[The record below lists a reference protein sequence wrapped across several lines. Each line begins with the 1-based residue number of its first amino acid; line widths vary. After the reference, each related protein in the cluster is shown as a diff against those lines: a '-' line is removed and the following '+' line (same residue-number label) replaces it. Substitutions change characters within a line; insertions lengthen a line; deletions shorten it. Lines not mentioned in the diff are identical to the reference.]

1 MHCGQK
7 ILILDCGSQYTPL
20 IARRVR
26 ELNVYSEVAPWDI
39 PLEKA
44 QAFGP
49 AGIILSGGPQS
60 VFESGAPSPDPGVL
74 GMGVPV
80 LGICYGMQWMAHE
93 LAGKVAASSR
103 REYGAAE
110 FLPDLSCPIFAGLQS
125 KEPIW
130 MSHGD
135 RVEALPRGFVSAGR
149 TESSPHAAMADLE
162 RSFYGIQFHPEV
174 SHTLRGKEILRHF
187 LYDVCGAVGDWNSGS
202 FVEEAVAQLRAT
214 VGNERV
220 LCAVSGGVDSSV
232 MALLVS
238 RAIGDR
244 AELLFID
251 HGLLRKD
258 EASQVEELFGRKFH
272 LKLSAIKAGARFFEA
287 LRGVTDPEEKR
298 KAVGRAFI
306 EVFEEAARSL
316 GRIPFLAQGTI
327 YPDRIESA
335 SASRT
340 AKVIKSHHNVGGLP
354 EKMNMRVVE
363 PLRDLFK
370 DEVRQVG
377 RLLGLDEEF
386 VARQPFPGPGLA
398 VRIVGEVTEA
408 DVKLLQEADAIF
420 TGEIREAGLYDAV
433 AQAFAVLLP
442 VRTVG
447 VMGDSRT
454 YERVIA
460 LRAVTTSDFMTADW
474 FRFDPAFLAR
484 VSSRIVNEVKGVN
497 RVVYDVTSKP
507 PGTIEW
513 E

>member
-7 ILILDCGSQYTPL
+7 IMILDCGSQYTPL

-26 ELNVYSEVAPWDI
+26 EQSVYCEVAPWDI
-39 PLEKA
+39 PFEKVKE
-44 QAFGP
+44 FEP

-60 VFESGAPSPDPGVL
+60 VFESGAPRPDAKLL

-80 LGICYGMQWMAHE
+80 LGICYGMQWMA
-93 LAGKVAASSR
+93 LALNGSVIASGR
-103 REYGAAE
+103 REYGPAE
-110 FLPDLSCPIFAGLQS
+110 FLPEATCPIFAGLGPQ
-125 KEPIW
+125 EPIW

-135 RVEALPRGFVSAGR
+135 RVESLPDGFAPAGSTGSA
-149 TESSPHAAMADLE
+149 PYAAMASAEKSL
-162 RSFYGIQFHPEV
+162 YGIQFHPEV
-174 SHTLRGKEILRHF
+174 SHTVHGREILKRF
-187 LYDVCGAVGDWNSGS
+187 LYDVCGATGDWTSGS
-202 FVEEAVAQLRAT
+202 FIEEAVAGLRAT
-214 VGNERV
+214 VGGARV

-232 MALLVS
+232 MALLIS
-238 RAIGDR
+238 KAIGDR

-258 EASQVEELFGRKFH
+258 EARQVEDLFSRKFH
-272 LKLSAIKAGARFFEA
+272 LNLNSVKAGPRFFEA

-298 KAVGRAFI
+298 KTVGRVFI
-306 EVFEEAARSL
+306 EVFEEAARSM
-316 GRIPFLAQGTI
+316 GAIPFLAQGTI

-335 SASRT
+335 ATSRS

-354 EKMNMRVVE
+354 EKMGMRVVE
-363 PLRDLFK
+363 PLRNLFK

-377 RLLGLDEEF
+377 RLLGLDDEF
-386 VARQPFPGPGLA
+386 VSRQPFPGPGLA
-398 VRIVGEVTEA
+398 VRIIGEVTEG

-420 TGEIREAGLYDAV
+420 TGEIKGSGLYDSV

-447 VMGDSRT
+447 VMGDGRT
-454 YERVIA
+454 YERVVA
-460 LRAVTTSDFMTADW
+460 LRAVATSDFMTADW
-474 FRFDPAFLAR
+474 FRFDPDFLAG